1 MSAPPTTPIRL
12 TAYSHGAGCACKLG
26 ILDLAEVLRHLP
38 GIEDPR
44 VLVDAATRDD
54 AAVFALSA
62 DRALIATV
70 DFFMPVVDDARTW
83 GAISATNALSDIYA
97 MGGTPLFGLNLVGWP
112 REKLPFEL
120 LGEVI
125 QGGAEAARRAH
136 CLVLGGH
143 SVDSPEPQFGMVV
156 IGDAHPDRLIT
167 VANGRS
173 GDVLVLTKPL
183 GTGILTTALKR
194 GRIGEPE
201 LAEAVRSMTTLN
213 DGGMRAAR
221 AAGVRAGTD
230 VTGFGLIGHLG
241 NLTRA
246 SGLAAE
252 IAVSNLP
259 LMAGVRELA
268 AAGLVP
274 GGTTRNLDAATQV
287 EWAAGV
293 SEIDRVLVADAQT
306 SGGLLLAVAPERLD
320 TLLASLASEQ
330 TLASAVI
337 GRLVAGSAGTIR
349 VEA

>member
-1 MSAPPTTPIRL
+1 
-12 TAYSHGAGCACKLG
+12 
-26 ILDLAEVLRHLP
+26 
-38 GIEDPR
+38 
-44 VLVDAATRDD
+44 
-54 AAVFALSA
+54 
-62 DRALIATV
+62 
-70 DFFMPVVDDARTW
+70 
-83 GAISATNALSDIYA
+83 
-97 MGGTPLFGLNLVGWP
+97 
-112 REKLPFEL
+112 
-120 LGEVI
+120 
-125 QGGAEAARRAH
+125 
-136 CLVLGGH
+136 
-143 SVDSPEPQFGMVV
+143 
-156 IGDAHPDRLIT
+156 
-167 VANGRS
+167 
-173 GDVLVLTKPL
+173 
-183 GTGILTTALKR
+183 
-194 GRIGEPE
+194 
-201 LAEAVRSMTTLN
+201 
-213 DGGMRAAR
+213 
-221 AAGVRAGTD
+221 VRAGTD